1 MLSILKDLVA
11 HINPIG
17 SINLL
22 RVTQKG
28 NYAAIDGFNDQKTLI
43 VFAKTIKSLDGFS
56 DVFGIGDFSKLSYIL
71 KTPEYQNGAK
81 IEIKT
86 EVRNGETV
94 PVEVS
99 FQNQTGDFK
108 NVYKFVNPQIVK
120 DKLKDIGFSEPN
132 WDVTFSPSALSIGR
146 LKLMAGGLTEENVF
160 KFKTKD
166 NNLMLIIGD
175 PNTHGG
181 EFVFHPGISKNI
193 NEFFFWPIDI
203 IMAILNTD
211 GDKEISISNEGLVR
225 IKVNSGLIE
234 YNYMIPAQQK

>member
-22 RVTQKG
+22 RVSQQG
-28 NYAAIDGFNDQKTLI
+28 SYASIDGFNDQKTLI
-43 VFAKTIKSLDGFS
+43 VFAKTIKQLDGFT

-81 IEIKT
+81 IEVKT
-86 EVRNGETV
+86 EVRDGETV
-94 PVEVS
+94 PVEVA
-99 FQNQTGDFK
+99 FENQTGDFK
-108 NVYKFVNPQIVK
+108 NVYKFVNPKIVK
-120 DKLKDIGFSEPN
+120 EKLQNIGFSEPN
-132 WDVTFSPSALSIGR
+132 WDIVFAPSALSINR
-146 LKLMAGGLTEENVF
+146 LKLMAGGLTEETVF

-166 NNLMLIIGD
+166 KNVMLSIGD

-181 EFVFHPGISKNI
+181 EFVFHPGVNKTV
-193 NEFFFWPIDI
+193 NESFFWPIDVI
-203 IMAILNTD
+203 LAILNTD
-211 GDKEISISNEGLVR
+211 GDKQISISNEGLVM